1 VGVAMSFL
9 AVAIMTM
16 LVACE
21 TRAFLTTTIDS
32 SLVIDRYDDDDDGG
46 GGQLRLN
53 FNVTLYDVRCDFVYV
68 GE

>member
-1 VGVAMSFL
+1 MSFL

-32 SLVIDRYDDDDDGG
+32 SLVIDHRYDDDDDDGG